1 MFRTAVIRDLLP
13 LARKLGPPKF
23 RRFLANISPFSLPK
37 DFLDVTDTLEE
48 ASKMVLSKKR
58 EALEKG
64 EDAIN
69 ELAGKGKD
77 IISVLCE
84 IFYICLV
91 TTFLE
96 LKLDFSE
103 SQHERGH
110 LRGRA
115 CGTYDVR

>member
-37 DFLDVTDTLEE
+37 DFLNVTDTLEE

-77 IISVLCE
+77 KE
-84 IFYICLV
+84 
-91 TTFLE
+91 E
-96 LKLDFSE
+96 GEKEGKDNE
-103 SQHERGH
+103 EREKEGN
-110 LRGRA
+110 
-115 CGTYDVR
+115 DVEKS

>member
-1 MFRTAVIRDLLP
+1 MRQEQNVLAATRCIIPDKGSDAKAW
-13 LARKLGPPKF
+13 ARKLGPPKF

-84 IFYICLV
+84 IFYIW
-91 TTFLE
+91 
-96 LKLDFSE
+96 
-103 SQHERGH
+103 
-110 LRGRA
+110 
-115 CGTYDVR
+115 